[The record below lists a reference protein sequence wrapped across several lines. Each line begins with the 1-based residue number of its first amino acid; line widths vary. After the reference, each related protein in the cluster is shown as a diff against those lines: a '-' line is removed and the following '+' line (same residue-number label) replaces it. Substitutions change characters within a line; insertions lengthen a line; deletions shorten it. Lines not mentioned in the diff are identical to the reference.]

1 MKKRLQPEGIMDK
14 DYDGYEKRKFKR
26 IVFSAK
32 DEVMGMFKVPG
43 IADDWVSYKIADISA
58 GGLRFIL
65 PRGDDLKVSIGD
77 TFFLHEIKGKSQLEF
92 VADIELQ
99 VKWVMDH
106 ELFEHLMIGCEFVTI
121 AEDVRKQIDQFV
133 ESELAQQNQDS

>member
-1 MKKRLQPEGIMDK
+1 MER
-14 DYDGYEKRKFKR
+14 DYDGSERRKFQR

-32 DEVMGMFKVPG
+32 DEVMGAFKFSGLP
-43 IADDWVSYKIADISA
+43 DKLVSYKIADISA

-65 PRGDDLKVSIGD
+65 PRDDDLQISAHD
-77 TFFLHEIKGKSQLEF
+77 TLFLREIKGKSQLEF
-92 VADIELQ
+92 VAGIELE

-106 ELFEHLMIGCEFVTI
+106 EMFEHLMIGSEFVTI

-133 ESELAQQNQDS
+133 ESELARQNQDS

>member
-1 MKKRLQPEGIMDK
+1 MKKRLQTEESVDK
-14 DYDGYEKRKFKR
+14 NHDGSERRKFKR

-32 DEVMGMFKVPG
+32 DAVMGAFKFTG
-43 IADDWVSYKIADISA
+43 LWDKLVSYKIADISA

-65 PRGDDLKVSIGD
+65 PRDDDLQISTHD
-77 TFFLHEIKGKSQLEF
+77 TLFLREIKGKSQLEF
-92 VADIELQ
+92 VAGIELE

-106 ELFEHLMIGCEFVTI
+106 EMFEHLMIGCEFVTI